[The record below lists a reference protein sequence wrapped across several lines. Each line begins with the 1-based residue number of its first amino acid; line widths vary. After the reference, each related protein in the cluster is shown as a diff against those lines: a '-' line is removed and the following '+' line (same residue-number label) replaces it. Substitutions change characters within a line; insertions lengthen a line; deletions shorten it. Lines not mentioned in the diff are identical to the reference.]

1 MTVIEVRG
9 GRLRGRDHDGLQT
22 FLGIPYAEPPVGRLR
37 FRPPQD
43 VQAWSG
49 VRDAGAFGP
58 ASRQP
63 PPTAG
68 FTLAGDPAHQSED
81 CLTLNVWSPSSRA
94 PMPVLVWIHGGG
106 FTTGTGSAPLYR
118 GDTLARS
125 AGLVVVTINYR
136 LGALG
141 FLGHPALA
149 LGGTGQLGNYGLADQ
164 VAALRW
170 VRDNIAAF
178 GGDPD
183 NVTVFGESAGAMS
196 ISALLAA
203 PSASGLFR
211 RAVIE
216 SGPPYAYSL
225 DEATKVGDEFCRLL
239 GLHDPTREILES
251 VPADDLVAAGEA
263 LHRPVPEPGHLPLR
277 FLPVIDGA
285 FLPRPILEAVAA
297 GSAADV
303 GLIVGTN
310 RDELTLFALGDPT
323 RLVDDGHGLRRRIA
337 HAAPQAD
344 VDEVVEA
351 YESAR
356 RARGEPLTPQAMW
369 TAIGTD
375 RVFRWPSLQL
385 AAAQRHWQPATYVYL
400 FTWESPAFGGTL
412 GSCHGLEIPFVFRT
426 VDRPVISD
434 LVGGG
439 PEAEAL
445 SVRMSGSVE
454 AFARTGDPSHEGI
467 GLWPAWDAGDRTTMV
482 FGPGG
487 GVARRPRDEEL
498 AAWESVL
505 PLPAS

>member
-1 MTVIEVRG
+1 VIEVRG
-9 GRLRGRDHDGLQT
+9 GRLRGRQHDGLRA
-22 FLGIPYAEPPVGRLR
+22 FYGVPYAEPPVGRLR
-37 FRPPQD
+37 FRLPQAA
-43 VQAWSG
+43 QPWSG
-49 VRDAGAFGP
+49 VRDAHEFGP
-58 ASRQP
+58 SSRQP
-63 PPTAG
+63 LSPAG

-81 CLTLNVWSPSSRA
+81 CLTLNVWSPMTRA

-118 GDTLARS
+118 GDALARS
-125 AGLVVVTINYR
+125 ASLVVVTINYR

-149 LGGTGQLGNYGLADQ
+149 ANGDGQLGNYGLADQ

-183 NVTVFGESAGAMS
+183 NVTVFGESAGGMS

-203 PSASGLFR
+203 PSARGLFR

-216 SGPPYAYSL
+216 SGPPYAHSL
-225 DEATKVGDEFCRLL
+225 DEAARVGDDFCRLL
-239 GLHDPTREILES
+239 GLRDPTREALES
-251 VPADDLVAAGEA
+251 VPADDLVAAGET
-263 LHRPVPEPGHLPLR
+263 LHRPVPEPGQMPLR
-277 FLPVIDGA
+277 FLPLIDGA
-285 FLPRPILEAVAA
+285 FLPRPILEAVAG

-303 GLIVGTN
+303 GIIVGTN
-310 RDELTLFALGDPT
+310 RDELTLFALGDPA
-323 RLVDDGHGLRRRIA
+323 RVVDDDHALRRRIA
-337 HAAPQAD
+337 HVEPQAD
-344 VDEVVEA
+344 VDEVLEA
-351 YESAR
+351 YATAR
-356 RARGEPLTPQAMW
+356 RARGESLSPQAMW

-385 AAAQRHWQPATYVYL
+385 AASHRRQRPDTYVYL
-400 FTWESPAFGGTL
+400 FTWESPAFGGIL
-412 GSCHGLEIPFVFRT
+412 GSSHGVEIPFVFRT
-426 VDRPVISD
+426 VDRPVISH

-467 GLWPAWDAGDRTTMV
+467 GVWPAWDADERTTMV

-505 PLPAS
+505 PLEAP